1 MKTVEKKR
9 KSLGDLKKEIK
20 YQELRSTLISSRL
33 KTMSIP
39 IVLMTVLYSMVIIVF
54 FSFRKDSSLSN
65 FLTFPF
71 KISDNV
77 TNSEINILNTRITS
91 LENLI
96 KNSSASSETN
106 LIAVRVGLL
115 EENQKNLNETVGYDL
130 DKALTAKLLREKQIV
145 IENKISQLE
154 KGQDGINGRMDSII
168 IIPLVGFVL
177 SLVSALVYFLFTK
190 FKKTNT

>member
-1 MKTVEKKR
+1 MKISEKR
-9 KSLGDLKKEIK
+9 KSVGDLKKDIR

-33 KTMSIP
+33 KAMSIP
-39 IVLMTVLYSMVIIVF
+39 IALMTLLYSMIIVVF
-54 FSFRKDSSLSN
+54 FSLRGDSSLSN
-65 FLTFPF
+65 FLIFPF
-71 KISDNV
+71 KISNNV
-77 TNSEINILNTRITS
+77 ANSEINILNTRITS
-91 LENLI
+91 LENFI
-96 KNSSASSETN
+96 KNSSASSDMN

-115 EENQKNLNETVGYDL
+115 EDNQKKLNETVGYDL

-145 IENKISQLE
+145 IEDKISQLE
-154 KGQDGINGRMDSII
+154 KGQEGINGRMDSII